1 MARTTRHE
9 VRGRPCVGICDGGS
23 TMEFVPDHRK
33 IETRTT
39 SRAVNAARGEITP
52 QHLCFSCQLRVLP
65 DGRLPS
71 TNRFWVPGRHRASG
85 KTAWQDR
92 SKTRPRVGGPVCPVE
107 SDYPLSLIS
116 RESFRDQQSNCLS
129 HSPLVKLEMD
139 SNEFYASLRPVN
151 EENRFTQ
158 SRNKSANSLRHQHMP
173 CSPSRSEERRVGKE
187 CR

>member
-9 VRGRPCVGICDGGS
+9 VRGRPCVGICDAGS

-52 QHLCFSCQLRVLP
+52 QHLCFSCQRRVLP

-92 SKTRPRVGGPVCPVE
+92 SKTRPGVGGPVWPGGVR
-107 SDYPLSLIS
+107 LSIIPPFS
-116 RESFRDQQSNCLS
+116 GKFAGST
-129 HSPLVKLEMD
+129 VKL
-139 SNEFYASLRPVN
+139 LVPLPLGRTVTP
-151 EENRFTQ
+151 R
-158 SRNKSANSLRHQHMP
+158 
-173 CSPSRSEERRVGKE
+173 
-187 CR
+187 